1 MFLRKNATL
10 NVYKVWK
17 RIKFLTT
24 GRCISSQLHSM
35 HENHDTPNEWF
46 ASWFDSPFYPML
58 YRHRNEIE
66 ARDFLNRLHDFL
78 QLPHGAAILDLAC
91 GQGRHSRTLHSL
103 GYRVVG
109 VDLSP
114 ASIAVAREMA
124 SPGQQF
130 EIADMRT
137 FDLRQTFDAVFNLFT
152 SFGYFSNEDDNIRVL
167 SCVNRHLKTDGVF
180 VLDYLNAY
188 PLLDHPEELQSTI
201 IDGVEF
207 QTKKHREG
215 KCVVKDIAIN
225 TGERV
230 LHFNERV
237 QLFTRE
243 DLTTM
248 LEQNGFTVEHV
259 FGSYALDAFQPA
271 ISPRCLIIARKS

>member
-1 MFLRKNATL
+1 
-10 NVYKVWK
+10 V
-17 RIKFLTT
+17 
-24 GRCISSQLHSM
+24 
-35 HENHDTPNEWF
+35 
-46 ASWFDSPFYPML
+46 ASEL
-58 YRHRNEIE
+58 
-66 ARDFLNRLHDFL
+66 
-78 QLPHGAAILDLAC
+78 
-91 GQGRHSRTLHSL
+91 
-103 GYRVVG
+103 
-109 VDLSP
+109 
-114 ASIAVAREMA
+114 A

-137 FDLRQTFDAVFNLFT
+137 FDLAQTFDAVFNLFT
-152 SFGYFSNEDDNIRVL
+152 SFGYFSNEDDNVRVL
-167 SCVNRHLKTDGVF
+167 SCVHRHLKTDGVF

-188 PLLDHPEELQSTI
+188 PLLDRPEELQSTV

-215 KCVVKDIAIN
+215 KCVVKDITIN

-248 LEQNGFTVEHV
+248 LEQSGFTVEHV
-259 FGSYALDAFQPA
+259 FGSYTLDAFQPA